1 MYLCLIYC
9 FILLLSPFSWA
20 LNLLNLYIF
29 IKSITLIVIIKNKI
43 ELTKM
48 EVQGKIKLIGETQSI
63 GSNGFRKRE
72 LVVTTDEQYP
82 QHVLVEF
89 VQDKTDLLN
98 NFQVGQQIKVG
109 INLRGREWI
118 NPQGEAKYF
127 NAIQGWRIENLQQA
141 QAPANAA
148 PVAPAQAFEPAT
160 DLTADEPN
168 DLPF

>member
-1 MYLCLIYC
+1 
-9 FILLLSPFSWA
+9 
-20 LNLLNLYIF
+20 
-29 IKSITLIVIIKNKI
+29 
-43 ELTKM
+43 M
-48 EVQGKIKLIGETQSI
+48 EIQGKIKLIGETQSI

-72 LVVTTDEQYP
+72 LVVTTEEQYP
-82 QHVLVEF
+82 QHIMVEF

-98 NFQVGQQIKVG
+98 NYQVGQQIKVG
-109 INLRGREWI
+109 VNLRGREWI

-141 QAPANAA
+141 APANAV

-160 DLTADEPN
+160 DLTPDEPN